1 MPYTETATWDIS
13 DEEIR
18 EWKQTPGKRFAAYT
32 AECIRDGKYD
42 CGQELYPPDSLVYRE
57 ITRETVDQAMRLLA
71 ERGMAKRSGDA
82 WRAIAPGRMEPDLHR
97 AITTLLARRD
107 DLPPALADELDS
119 WNSTLATGE
128 VQVVGCGEQ
137 SAAEQQRTTAVA

>member
-1 MPYTETATWDIS
+1 MPALETAMWDIS
-13 DEEIR
+13 DQEIR

-42 CGQELYPPDSLVYRE
+42 NGQELYPPDSPVYRE

-71 ERGMAKRSGDA
+71 DRGMTARSGGTWHA
-82 WRAIAPGRMEPDLHR
+82 VTPGRMEPDLHR
-97 AITTLLARRD
+97 AVTVLLGHRD

-119 WNSTLATGE
+119 WKATLETADT
-128 VQVVGCGEQ
+128 QIAIDPPSRQ
-137 SAAEQQRTTAVA
+137 PHTTTAA